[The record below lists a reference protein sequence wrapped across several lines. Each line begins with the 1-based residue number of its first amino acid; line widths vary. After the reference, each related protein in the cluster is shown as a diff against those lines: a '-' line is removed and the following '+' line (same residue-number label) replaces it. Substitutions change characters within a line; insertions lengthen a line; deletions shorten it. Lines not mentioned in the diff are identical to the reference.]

1 MLQACEAADR
11 YVQAWLP
18 SCSAPALVTLKR
30 AHSKRPR
37 SMITLPLAALIVS
50 AGVRGTSRRDQPLC
64 GSCASCEFKCNYMH
78 RYIHIYVYVYISL
91 LVTVSNKL
99 SCGLRVNARV
109 QTPATA

>member
-1 MLQACEAADR
+1 MTECAVFMVLREVKRWHVCMQACEAADR

-18 SCSAPALVTLKR
+18 SCSAPTLVTLKR

-78 RYIHIYVYVYISL
+78 RYIHIYICLHKFTCY
-91 LVTVSNKL
+91 
-99 SCGLRVNARV
+99 C
-109 QTPATA
+109 